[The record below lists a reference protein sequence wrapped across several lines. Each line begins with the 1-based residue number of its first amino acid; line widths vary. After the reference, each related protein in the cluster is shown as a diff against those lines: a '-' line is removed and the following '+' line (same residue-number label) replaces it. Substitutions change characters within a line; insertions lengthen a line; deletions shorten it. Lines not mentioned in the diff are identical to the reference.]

1 MLLSVGTNIKL
12 VLQKKVMMFVLSI
25 IVHFT
30 CVSLLKL
37 KLLFLLIQYS
47 YCKTKHL
54 WLGTSFSVI
63 LVEFMSNLLYLLEC
77 SWPNILRVFISNT
90 RPYRHP
96 YLSFLK
102 LKRFWEKDFLK
113 DEPIEYKNWVIL
125 IKLFSLSFAE
135 KSKLNSKLICSFS
148 LLSDT
153 SFKSIHQTIKK
164 VWKTNLR
171 QNDRQW

>member
-1 MLLSVGTNIKL
+1 MV
-12 VLQKKVMMFVLSI
+12 QA
-25 IVHFT
+25 
-30 CVSLLKL
+30 
-37 KLLFLLIQYS
+37 LFNV
-47 YCKTKHL
+47 
-54 WLGTSFSVI
+54 FSVI

-125 IKLFSLSFAE
+125 IKLFSLSFAD

-164 VWKTNLR
+164 GMENKFKTGWQTMIKTTVPFGFIGGGGFIGKKLITGKEAAWKTLQYNYC
-171 QNDRQW
+171 

>member
-1 MLLSVGTNIKL
+1 MGTNIKL

-54 WLGTSFSVI
+54 WLGTSSVQCFSSHI
-63 LVEFMSNLLYLLEC
+63 SGIFMSNLLYVLVIEC
-77 SWPNILRVFISNT
+77 SWPNILRVFLRNT
-90 RPYRHP
+90 SPYRHP

-113 DEPIEYKNWVIL
+113 DEPIEYKNWVSL
-125 IKLFSLSFAE
+125 IKLFSLSFAD
-135 KSKLNSKLICSFS
+135 K
-148 LLSDT
+148 
-153 SFKSIHQTIKK
+153 SFKTQSWY
-164 VWKTNLR
+164 VVFLY
-171 QNDRQW
+171 